1 MQAPDGTPTH
11 AAYGFANTLIRFLSE
26 RAPSHLAC
34 CFDFSLESFRNQLL
48 PTYKRSRGEQ
58 APPDLE
64 PQFDLCREVA
74 SALGI
79 PVFEAEGYEA
89 DDVIATLVAQLLA
102 EGGSVQVVSS
112 DKDLSQ
118 LVTADGRVVLHD
130 LQRQRTL
137 DAEGVREKYGVY
149 PEQIPDYLALLGDA
163 VDDLPGV
170 PGYGA
175 KSAAAALGAFG
186 HLEQIPLDLAGWK
199 GVAVRGARH
208 LAASWVAH
216 REQALEIRSLA
227 TVVRDVPG
235 VEARLAELA
244 WSGAVRERFAALCER
259 LGWGG
264 IATRLPLP

>member
-1 MQAPDGTPTH
+1 MQAPDGTPTQ

-34 CFDFSLESFRNQLL
+34 CFDYSLESFRNREF
-48 PTYKRSRGEQ
+48 PAYKSSRGEQ
-58 APPDLE
+58 APPDLQ
-64 PQFDLCREVA
+64 PQFALCREVA

-102 EGGSVQVVSS
+102 EGGRVQVVSS

-130 LQRQRTL
+130 LQRSRTL
-137 DAEGVREKYGVY
+137 DAEGVRQKYGVY

-170 PGYGA
+170 PGYGT

-186 HLEQIPLDLAGWK
+186 HLEQIPLDRMGWE
-199 GVAVRGARH
+199 GVAVRGAQR
-208 LAASWVAH
+208 LAASFALH
-216 REQALEIRSLA
+216 RKQALDIRRLA
-227 TVVRDVPG
+227 TLVRDVPG
-235 VEARLAELA
+235 VEASLDTLA
-244 WSGAVRERFAALCER
+244 WPGAALERFQRLSER
-259 LGWGG
+259 LGWGR
-264 IATRLPLP
+264 IATRVPAS